1 MMTDKPTKWALSKA
15 DDAWKVMICAR
26 DAMLA
31 EDIIQGLSYILD
43 NPGGVAL
50 EGHADV
56 IRRFSGDQIADA
68 LMEYRNTRMSSVA
81 SGLYGVEMKEVGK

>member
-1 MMTDKPTKWALSKA
+1 MTDKPTKWASSKA
-15 DDAWKVMICAR
+15 DAAWKVMICAR
-26 DAMLA
+26 DAMRA

-50 EGHADV
+50 EQHADV

-68 LMEYRNTRMSSVA
+68 LLEYRNTRMQSVA
-81 SGLYGVEMKEVGK
+81 SVLNGVDK